1 MKSVLVTIPVRNEAL
16 MLDATYRQL
25 VRGLDASGLSY
36 RLSIAEDGSTDG
48 TPAVLQRLKRE
59 FPSLLVTTGPAR
71 LGRGLALR
79 QMWSEVDADI
89 YAFVDADLAA
99 GPPALLSVISEVLNG
114 ADVATGS
121 RYCPGAQVRRP
132 PLRQLVS
139 RAYNQF
145 VRWTFGEDIRDHQCG
160 LKAFS
165 REAKNRLFAM
175 SREDSWAWDTEV
187 LVLAKRS
194 GMRVV
199 EIPVEWSETRWTRT
213 PIRRLLSDV
222 YLHGSSILR
231 LKSGLLET
239 MRLNQINSSDR
250 SSSGNVDLVSPK
262 EKGSGFVR

>member
-1 MKSVLVTIPVRNEAL
+1 MTTVLVTIPVRNEAR
-16 MLDATYRQL
+16 MLEATYRRL
-25 VRGLDASGLSY
+25 AKGLDASGLNY

-48 TPAVLQRLKRE
+48 TPQVIQRLKSE
-59 FPSLLVTTGPAR
+59 FPGLLVTSGPAR

-79 QMWSEVDADI
+79 QMWTEVDAEV

-99 GPPALLSVISEVLNG
+99 GPPALIRVISEVQAG

-139 RAYNQF
+139 RAYNWF
-145 VRWTFGEDIRDHQCG
+145 VRMAFGENIRDHQCG
-160 LKAFS
+160 LKAFT
-165 REAKNRLFAM
+165 RDAKVQLFNM

-187 LVLAKRS
+187 MVLAKRS

-199 EIPVEWSETRWTRT
+199 EVPVEWSETRWTRT

-222 YLHGSSILR
+222 YLHGTSILR
-231 LKSGLLET
+231 LKSGLEET
-239 MRLNQINSSDR
+239 MRLHRIDPLTPASNAT
-250 SSSGNVDLVSPK
+250 VDLVSSK